1 MIYKKIYNAGLLAY
15 ALLLLFATAFFKE
28 RVALFDTAF
37 FSFEIARTGDFWIPH
52 YRYISGLVQVLPVL
66 GTKLGLSLGQVE
78 LMFSLNFV
86 VYQFLCYLACGYL
99 LKDYRMGAALLVF
112 QTLFAVHTIYWPISE
127 LIHAQVLLFPFLAY
141 VCNERLR
148 KRKLLTAVVLLTFI
162 PTIAFAHAL
171 ASFAFFFALAF
182 LYLRKELPFKFA
194 LLAGVLYIATF
205 GIKLGFFKTSYDE
218 GAMANLN
225 NIKYLFPHYINLH
238 SNKTFL
244 YNCLVKYQWI
254 PLSFIAITVLY
265 VTTRQWLK
273 LALVTAIILVF
284 MFIINVAYHSPGV
297 QEFYIEN
304 FYLAL
309 GTFLGI
315 PLVLDVLPRVEQWKR
330 HMALATV
337 MLILVTAT
345 VRILVVGQRYER
357 RLDWLRNYDLA
368 HRNQKLMVDARHAPQ
383 DILYMHWSTP
393 YEFWL
398 VSTIERDTTASI
410 LITDML
416 SQTKWAMREKTSFV
430 PTWGSFPYKDLP
442 PRYFKMRDTVNH
454 YTIVP

>member
-1 MIYKKIYNAGLLAY
+1 MIYKKIYNVGLLAY
-15 ALLLLFATAFFKE
+15 ALLLLFAALFFKE

-37 FSFEIARTGDFWIPH
+37 FSFEITRNGDFWIPH
-52 YRYISGLVQVLPVL
+52 YRYISGLIQVLPVL
-66 GTKLGLSLGQVE
+66 GTKLGLSLAQVE
-78 LMFSLNFV
+78 LLFSLNFV

-99 LKDYRMGAALLVF
+99 FRDYRMGVALLVF

-127 LIHAQVLLFPFLAY
+127 LIHAQVLLFPFLAFI
-141 VCNERLR
+141 CNERLR
-148 KRKLLTAVVLLTFI
+148 QRKLPTAIVLIAFI

-182 LYLRKELPFKFA
+182 LYLRKELPFRFA
-194 LLAGVLYIATF
+194 LLAGMLYITAF
-205 GIKLGFFKTSYDE
+205 VIKLKFFKTPYDE
-218 GAMANLN
+218 GAMTNLN
-225 NIKYLFPHYINLH
+225 NIKYLFPHYFNLH

-254 PLSFIAITVLY
+254 PISFIGISALY
-265 VTTRQWLK
+265 ISTRQWLK
-273 LALVTAIILVF
+273 LVLMTASILVF
-284 MFIINVAYHSPGV
+284 MFIINVSYHSAGV

-315 PLVLDVLPRVEQWKR
+315 PLVLDLLPVLEQRKK
-330 HMALATV
+330 HLALVTV
-337 MLILVTAT
+337 ALILITAA
-345 VRILVVGQRYER
+345 VRILAVGQRYER
-357 RLDWLRNYDLA
+357 RLNWLRSYDLA
-368 HRNQKLMVDARHAPQ
+368 HRNQKLMIDARHAPQ

-410 LITDML
+410 LFTDML
-416 SQTKWAMREKTSFV
+416 PQTEWAMWERLTFV
-430 PTWGSFPYKDLP
+430 PTWGIYPYKDLP
-442 PRYFKMRDTVNH
+442 QRYFKMRDTVNH
-454 YTIVP
+454 YTIIR